1 MTGRPAGLVLAAALA
16 LCSLIWPGAAAARQ
30 SDAASLLTAAMAQAA
45 DVSRALD
52 DSTTPTSA
60 KRRALL
66 QSIDRVIVRL
76 EGIPRRYPRSRQA
89 NLALHEA
96 ASLADAAFQRFA
108 RESDR
113 TTALRL
119 YRWLIKEYPGSTH
132 VRHATRRTTALT
144 DSARVAQTVGSGT
157 PTASPAA
164 RQSTAPATSS
174 AAPAASTPAMS
185 AALPPRVTPTLAS
198 ATRARLTSLTHQA
211 TADGLRV
218 VLTLDREVAFTEQ
231 RVTDPDRMYLDLR
244 TVRLDES
251 PTMAPLSPDAPVS
264 EIRTGSPSPDMTRVV
279 FTTRGEV
286 QTSLYTLYTPFRIV
300 VEFSGRSALRGP
312 AGERRTTQDSERPAP
327 SSSSSGQTSAALPV
341 TAVQVPVAPAM
352 PAPPP
357 VAPASVTSTATAS
370 PTGSTAPPTTPAAL
384 PRPGPAPGAP
394 PATTAITAP
403 PVEPLPGAQGYSLSR
418 QLGLGISHIVI
429 DPGHGGKDPG
439 ASGHGVQESLLTLDV
454 ALRLERLLKKTPG
467 IDVTLTRRTDEF
479 VALEERTAIAN
490 RVQADLFLSIHA
502 NASRN
507 PAANGVETYY
517 LSFAANPEA
526 EAVAARENAASGGAM
541 RQLPDIIRA
550 IALND
555 KLDESRELAAV
566 VQESMVTRLR
576 RQNKAVRNLGV
587 KKAPFVVLIGARM
600 PSVLAEISFVT
611 NRAEA
616 QRLKTETY
624 KQRLAEALFDAVMRY
639 RRALKQTGTPTDTR
653 NDPARD

>member
-1 MTGRPAGLVLAAALA
+1 MTGRPTGLVLAAALA
-16 LCSLIWPGAAAARQ
+16 LCSLIWPGAATARQ
-30 SDAASLLTAAMAQAA
+30 SDAASLLTAAMAQAT

-52 DSTTPTSA
+52 DPTTPTSA
-60 KRRALL
+60 ERRTLL
-66 QSIDRVIVRL
+66 QLIDRVVVRL

-108 RESDR
+108 RENDR

-132 VRHATRRTTALT
+132 VRHATRRTSALT
-144 DSARVAQTVGSGT
+144 ESARVAQTVGTGT
-157 PTASPAA
+157 PAAPPAA
-164 RQSTAPATSS
+164 RQGTAPATAST
-174 AAPAASTPAMS
+174 APAASTPAMT

-198 ATRARLTSLTHQA
+198 ATRARLTSLIHQA

-251 PTMAPLSPDAPVS
+251 PTVAPLSQDAPVS
-264 EIRTGSPSPDMTRVV
+264 EIRTGSPSPEMTRVV

-300 VEFSGRSALRGP
+300 VEFSSRPASRGP
-312 AGERRTTQDSERPAP
+312 TGERRTTQASERPAP
-327 SSSSSGQTSAALPV
+327 SSSPSGQTSAAPPV
-341 TAVQVPVAPAM
+341 TAVPVPAATV

-357 VAPASVTSTATAS
+357 VAPASATSTATAS
-370 PTGSTAPPTTPAAL
+370 ATASAAPPTTPAAL

-490 RVQADLFLSIHA
+490 RAQADLFLSIHA

-507 PAANGVETYY
+507 PTANGVETYY

-616 QRLKTETY
+616 QRLKTDTY
-624 KQRLAEALFDAVMRY
+624 KQRVAEALFDAVMRY

-653 NDPARD
+653 NDPARH

>member
-1 MTGRPAGLVLAAALA
+1 MTGRPTGLVLAAALA
-16 LCSLIWPGAAAARQ
+16 LCSLIWPGAATARQ
-30 SDAASLLTAAMAQAA
+30 SDAASLLTAAMAQAT

-52 DSTTPTSA
+52 DPTTPTSA
-60 KRRALL
+60 ERRTLL
-66 QSIDRVIVRL
+66 QLIDRVVVRL

-108 RESDR
+108 RENDR

-132 VRHATRRTTALT
+132 VRHATRRTSALT
-144 DSARVAQTVGSGT
+144 DSARVAQTVGTGT
-157 PTASPAA
+157 PAAPPAA
-164 RQSTAPATSS
+164 RQGTAPATAST
-174 AAPAASTPAMS
+174 APAASTPAMT

-198 ATRARLTSLTHQA
+198 ATRARLTSLIHQA

-244 TVRLDES
+244 TVSLDES
-251 PTMAPLSPDAPVS
+251 PTVAPLSQDAPVS
-264 EIRTGSPSPDMTRVV
+264 EIRTGSPSPEMTRVV

-300 VEFSGRSALRGP
+300 VEFSSRPASRGP
-312 AGERRTTQDSERPAP
+312 TGERRTTQASERPAP
-327 SSSSSGQTSAALPV
+327 SSSPSGQTSAAPPV
-341 TAVQVPVAPAM
+341 TAVPVPAATV

-357 VAPASVTSTATAS
+357 VAPASATSTATAS
-370 PTGSTAPPTTPAAL
+370 ATASAAPPTTPAAL

-479 VALEERTAIAN
+479 IALEERTAIAN

-507 PAANGVETYY
+507 PTANGVETYY

-616 QRLKTETY
+616 QRLKTDTY
-624 KQRLAEALFDAVMRY
+624 KQRVAEALFDAVMRY

-653 NDPARD
+653 NDPARH

>member
-1 MTGRPAGLVLAAALA
+1 MTGRPTGLVLAAALA
-16 LCSLIWPGAAAARQ
+16 LCSLIWPGAATARQ
-30 SDAASLLTAAMAQAA
+30 SDAASLLTAAMAQAT

-52 DSTTPTSA
+52 DPTTPTSA
-60 KRRALL
+60 ERRTLL
-66 QSIDRVIVRL
+66 QLIDRVVVRL

-108 RESDR
+108 RENDR

-132 VRHATRRTTALT
+132 VRHATRRTSALT
-144 DSARVAQTVGSGT
+144 DSARVAQTVGTGT
-157 PTASPAA
+157 PAAPPAA
-164 RQSTAPATSS
+164 RQGTAPATAST
-174 AAPAASTPAMS
+174 APAASTPAMT

-198 ATRARLTSLTHQA
+198 ATRARLTSLIHQA

-244 TVRLDES
+244 TVSLDES
-251 PTMAPLSPDAPVS
+251 PTVAPLSQDAPVS
-264 EIRTGSPSPDMTRVV
+264 EIRTGSPSPEMTRVV

-300 VEFSGRSALRGP
+300 VEFSSRPASRGP
-312 AGERRTTQDSERPAP
+312 TGERRTTQASERPAP
-327 SSSSSGQTSAALPV
+327 SSSPSGQTSAAPPV
-341 TAVQVPVAPAM
+341 TAVPVPAATV

-357 VAPASVTSTATAS
+357 VAPASATSTATAS
-370 PTGSTAPPTTPAAL
+370 ATASAAPPTTPAAL

-479 VALEERTAIAN
+479 IALEERTAIAN
-490 RVQADLFLSIHA
+490 RAQADLFLSIHA

-507 PAANGVETYY
+507 PTANGVETYY

-616 QRLKTETY
+616 QRLKTDTY
-624 KQRLAEALFDAVMRY
+624 KQRVAEALFDAVMRY

-653 NDPARD
+653 NDPARH

>member
-1 MTGRPAGLVLAAALA
+1 MTGRPTGLVLAAALA
-16 LCSLIWPGAAAARQ
+16 LCSLIWPGAATARQ
-30 SDAASLLTAAMAQAA
+30 SDAASLLTAAMAQAT

-52 DSTTPTSA
+52 DPTTPTSA
-60 KRRALL
+60 ERRTLL
-66 QSIDRVIVRL
+66 QLIDRVVVRL

-108 RESDR
+108 RENDR

-132 VRHATRRTTALT
+132 VRHATRRTSALT
-144 DSARVAQTVGSGT
+144 ESARVAQTVGTGT
-157 PTASPAA
+157 PAAPPAA
-164 RQSTAPATSS
+164 RQGTAPATAST
-174 AAPAASTPAMS
+174 APAASTPAMT

-198 ATRARLTSLTHQA
+198 ATRARLTSLIHQA

-244 TVRLDES
+244 TVSLDES
-251 PTMAPLSPDAPVS
+251 PTVAPLSQDAPVS
-264 EIRTGSPSPDMTRVV
+264 EIRTGSPSPEMTRVV

-300 VEFSGRSALRGP
+300 VEFSSRPASRGP
-312 AGERRTTQDSERPAP
+312 TGERRTTQASERPAP
-327 SSSSSGQTSAALPV
+327 SSSPSGQTSAAPPV
-341 TAVQVPVAPAM
+341 TAVPVPAATV

-357 VAPASVTSTATAS
+357 VAPASATSTATAS
-370 PTGSTAPPTTPAAL
+370 ATASAAPPTTPAAL

-479 VALEERTAIAN
+479 IALEERTAIAN

-507 PAANGVETYY
+507 PTANGVETYY

-616 QRLKTETY
+616 QRLKTDTY
-624 KQRLAEALFDAVMRY
+624 KQRVAEALFDAVMRY

-653 NDPARD
+653 NDPARH